1 MKNKRTDIGSPE
13 GDKGGVSGEVW
24 ISKDTEVDE
33 EIDRETRQFL
43 NELQESK
50 KSNRMLV
57 GWRPD

>member
-1 MKNKRTDIGSPE
+1 MKNNQPDQTRKQELASLA
-13 GDKGGVSGEVW
+13 SSEVW
-24 ISKDTEVDE
+24 ISKDSEVDE

-50 KSNRMLV
+50 KNNRMIV